1 MSKQQRQTSAQ
12 SNVSISSK
20 LASMAAA
27 ANTDKSEGGHSGDS
41 LSMAQL
47 IAEPAKQHTGI
58 KEDMASLIQESM
70 NPLQASVDGLRDT
83 VNSLQGHLTA
93 TETLAGNNFD
103 RLFTAE
109 ATIKSL
115 QTLNMS
121 LSDRLEN
128 LENSSRRANLHVL
141 NIPEGSED
149 GQDPAT
155 FVSGLLKDAMGAD
168 VFAKPPEL
176 DRAHRALGPEPAEG
190 GPLRPFILCF
200 HRYREKDLGLK
211 WSRQHQVKYK

>member
-27 ANTDKSEGGHSGDS
+27 ANTDKSEDGHSGDS

-103 RLFTAE
+103 RLFTE
-109 ATIKSL
+109 I
-115 QTLNMS
+115 
-121 LSDRLEN
+121 
-128 LENSSRRANLHVL
+128 
-141 NIPEGSED
+141 G
-149 GQDPAT
+149 
-155 FVSGLLKDAMGAD
+155 
-168 VFAKPPEL
+168 
-176 DRAHRALGPEPAEG
+176 RAH
-190 GPLRPFILCF
+190 
-200 HRYREKDLGLK
+200 
-211 WSRQHQVKYK
+211 V